1 MADLKKLL
9 TEYPDQ
15 AKTFVDQYGRK
26 VDENGNP
33 IESSS
38 IDPEI
43 PFLSTALSAPMLGS
57 YTEASDKLDRMRSV
71 MDRYNRMKESSMA
84 SKSFMDLV
92 KENPEL
98 KLKAEQAAAK
108 NPEFKKLLESSN
120 RKLFNPAF
128 TERYVSAVE
137 SMSDSPLMK
146 RLKEAKAF
154 LGKGVESASEMI
166 SPVTSRISKVVEPVA
181 SVAGKAADV
190 VNKIPYAGGLA
201 KWTARGAAPG
211 LEAYLAKKDYNK
223 GKYVSAAGH
232 GLSAAGS
239 GLLMVPH
246 PYAKMAGAGL
256 LGIGTGIGLSTDDEP
271 ESATSFTDSDIEK
284 AKQVSKSESQYG
296 RILNAL
302 EDEYEN
308 EGAKPSPSPASDFA
322 DEKMP
327 ELPEEK
333 APSPVP
339 SPMPS
344 PTPSPT
350 PAPSIQLSGARKPS
364 SISDKLMDVIGMPS
378 AYAEDTAPIAASS
391 PQPTAE
397 PAPGPTPPAAKK
409 KVKDRAYYKNY
420 ATAMATKT
428 GVNPALFLSIFPV
441 ESGWNMDTTLENPE
455 PGELG
460 AGNAVG
466 PAQIMPGTAADFVN
480 RAANQK
486 YESPEVQAHVQGLV
500 NNLKSKINFTPYQN
514 AWNEIQEL
522 KRKKIKPSAEQE
534 KRLADLT
541 NHLKARLKELK
552 PEEHL
557 ALSAGILKLKSLDF
571 NLDAL
576 NPDKKTNSYI
586 PGTRSEET
594 HGQRLRR
601 SYTGIPKNPEELKKS
616 YDYLDKTEQYYR
628 QERDLQN
635 EFNREEEKEVIGP
648 DGKPK
653 KIRVR
658 VHSDIALPYGSGL
671 EALVGQSEEDNQVAK
686 ASTTKDNIPEGKP
699 SSEERKPVTL
709 DEVDSTPLTSG
720 EKNIIEED
728 GYPSDIK
735 EILMQSREEDKDRRL
750 RDLMVLRNYLQSGT
764 MAQIGKGL
772 QLMASGVV
780 GAGPKK
786 PFITVPKLEGMETWD
801 TIAKEGEKGV
811 AASEL
816 MNKFA
821 QRSPSSLPSR
831 RMQNMYISMLK
842 RRGKPLDAKGIEVI
856 KAMSAEE
863 LEKQMELE
871 KTLLKDDSS
880 IFGKTLD
887 RQFKVQ
893 KQAQARSS
901 KVLDPIIQK
910 VTGSKTLE
918 DTIAKVESGELTDSK
933 VIARQLSND
942 LAALLLPVGVKLGVT
957 AQEEAQI
964 NTARTKF
971 ENFKNFF
978 DSSEIRGVI
987 PKAYLDQ
994 MKVELKIFK
1003 DRYLD
1008 LFKRSAEGLK
1018 KEFHGL
1024 PEEYHDISD
1033 NVIDARTQ
1041 AILGDAASPPQT
1053 QQVSKPFGLTEEQRK
1068 RYEELKAKQEG
1079 RYEEWKAKQE
1089 GR

>member
-38 IDPEI
+38 IDPEM

-57 YTEASDKLDRMRSV
+57 YTEASDKLDAYREASKMKADAILAENKKMRQG
-71 MDRYNRMKESSMA
+71 
-84 SKSFMDLV
+84 KSFMDLV
-92 KENPEL
+92 KQNPEL
-98 KLKAEQAAAK
+98 KLKAEKAAAK
-108 NPEFKKLLESSN
+108 NPEFKKLLETSN

-128 TERYVSAVE
+128 TEKYVSAVDSMIE
-137 SMSDSPLMK
+137 SPILK
-146 RLKEAKAF
+146 RLKTAQEF
-154 LGKGVESASEMI
+154 LNSEVI

-190 VNKIPYAGGLA
+190 VGKIPYVGTTTKIA
-201 KWTARGAAPG
+201 TRGAAPL
-211 LEAYLAKKDYNK
+211 LEAYLAKEDYDK

-284 AKQVSKSESQYG
+284 AKQIKQSESQYG

-308 EGAKPSPSPASDFA
+308 EGAKPSPPPTSDFA

-333 APSPVP
+333 APSPVPSPTPSPTP

-378 AYAEDTAPIAASS
+378 AYAEDTAPIAASTVPSSASSEQPSPTPS

-441 ESGWNMDTTLENPE
+441 ESGWNMDTKLENPE

-460 AGNAVG
+460 AGNAIG

-500 NNLKSKINFTPYQN
+500 DNLKSKINFTPYQN
-514 AWNEIQEL
+514 AWNEIREL

-541 NHLKARLKELK
+541 DNLKARLKELK

-557 ALSAGILKLKSLDF
+557 SLSAGILKLKSLDL

-586 PGTRSEET
+586 RGTRTEET

-616 YDYLDKTEQYYR
+616 YDYLDKTEPYYQ

-994 MKVELKIFK
+994 MKVELKIF
-1003 DRYLD
+1003 
-1008 LFKRSAEGLK
+1008 
-1018 KEFHGL
+1018 
-1024 PEEYHDISD
+1024 
-1033 NVIDARTQ
+1033 
-1041 AILGDAASPPQT
+1041 
-1053 QQVSKPFGLTEEQRK
+1053 
-1068 RYEELKAKQEG
+1068 
-1079 RYEEWKAKQE
+1079 
-1089 GR
+1089 